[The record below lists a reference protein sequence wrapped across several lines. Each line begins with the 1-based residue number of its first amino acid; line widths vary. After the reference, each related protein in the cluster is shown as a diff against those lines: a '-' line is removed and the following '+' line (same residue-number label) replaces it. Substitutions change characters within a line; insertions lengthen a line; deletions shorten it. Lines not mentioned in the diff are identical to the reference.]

1 MRSILRATAIA
12 LTFIASAGVSGAQ
25 ANKGKIVFVNSQAL
39 MESAPG
45 RSAAEAML
53 QKEGKDLQAQVQ
65 KMQDTINAK
74 LAKYQKEEA
83 TLSAAVK
90 DTRQKELQGLETEF
104 QATNL
109 KMQQSWQQRQNEV
122 M

>member
-12 LTFIASAGVSGAQ
+12 LTFIASSGVLSAQ

-45 RSAAEAML
+45 RAAAEAML
-53 QKEGKDLQAQVQ
+53 GKEGEALRTQVQ

-74 LAKYQKEEA
+74 LAKYQKDEP
-83 TLSAAVK
+83 TLSATVK

-104 QATNL
+104 QATQL
-109 KMQQSWQQRQNEV
+109 KLQ
-122 M
+122 